1 MTLSKMIMSK
11 TMTRAMM
18 RVKVSQRLQLLTTR
32 VRNLLHLHRH
42 RLSHRDRVS
51 LALLVAII
59 PVCCIHQK
67 FGVNKVNGFLF
78 YDYPLEAYWYVYFL
92 SREVAWVLA
101 SLFIVRV
108 TKNGLKFFGRLFLVY
123 NIYGLIMYFINF
135 NSVHYY
141 YIPLI
146 IIAIICYKV
155 YS

>member
-1 MTLSKMIMSK
+1 MKSRMMTLR
-11 TMTRAMM
+11 MTAR
-18 RVKVSQRLQLLTTR
+18 VSQKLQLLATR
-32 VRNLLHLHRH
+32 ARNLLRLRRH
-42 RLSHRDRVS
+42 RLSHSDRVS
-51 LALLVAII
+51 LALLVTII

-108 TKNGLKFFGRLFLVY
+108 TRNGLKFFGRLFLAY
-123 NIYGLIMYFINF
+123 NVYGLIMYFINF